1 VTSPPPSTPRRA
13 VTVLT
18 IRGMTSVHS
27 VRAVFTA
34 LTGVE
39 GIERADVSMGQAV
52 VEHDGRATPDRL
64 AAAVALAGVDV
75 VEWREERGR
84 LPTV

>member
-1 VTSPPPSTPRRA
+1 MTSPPRRV

-18 IRGMTSVHS
+18 IRGMASVHS

-34 LTGVE
+34 LAGVE
-39 GIERADVSMGQAV
+39 GIERADVSMGRAV

-64 AAAVALAGVDV
+64 AAAVALAGYEVA
-75 VEWREERGR
+75 ESREERGQ